1 MYLRKLT
8 TIKFST
14 PVLCVLAALTLAGC
28 GGGGGGGTM
37 PGPTVLPLALPAGH
51 GLSSGEIT
59 VAPGESEEHGNIV
72 LSCPAGG
79 QACVLNVAA
88 DGSASYA
95 RTGGMP
101 SIMPALAAQTLP
113 AGHGLAAGDISVAAG
128 QSMEHGNV
136 VVSCPAGGNACVL
149 NVAADGSAS
158 YARTGGMPSIMPA
171 LAAQTLPAGH
181 GLAAGDISVD
191 PGQSMEHG
199 NVVVSCPAGGQACVL
214 NVAADGSASY
224 ARTGGMPSIMPAFA
238 AQTLPPGHGLS
249 AGDIS
254 VAPGQSMEHGNVV
267 ISCPAGGEACVLA
280 VAADGSASYQRT
292 GGIPSI
298 MAALAAQTLPAG
310 HGLAAGDITVDPGQ
324 SMERGNVIVSCPAG
338 GETCVLKVA
347 ADGSATYEKTG
358 GMPSFMPALA
368 AHVLP
373 TGHGLPAGDITV
385 AAGTSDEHGNVV
397 VSCPASGEACV
408 LVVAADG
415 SASYQRTGG
424 VPSVRPIPLMV
435 GPGQNLSD
443 TSPVFAND
451 ETGSLKE
458 ALDAGNV
465 LPTLAATLVRHRG
478 DEQSTELSEDFIVKG
493 IRRNAGGEYVINY
506 VIDGTEEEITLDT
519 GNCSSFDC
527 EFFVDGRR
535 FFFWSWTRDDD
546 DPSIEDGLGE
556 FRYLASHGLS
566 YNPTRE
572 IQARTWFVFGVR
584 TEDLPMG
591 TATHHGR
598 FSAWGFRT
606 ANPDWNMRLLVSGT
620 MRLVANFDM
629 RSLDGRI
636 YRIRGRR
643 ADENSTRTWE
653 TSSFAIT
660 EGRIVN
666 GQFTAT
672 LTGLDSDPTTPF
684 DASVRG
690 FMGHILGE
698 FYGPNAEEVGGVVT
712 ATRDVA
718 GTADDRVLHGFI
730 GGRKTDRLTGVNDS
744 EALLMG
750 FARDFEEDSTTLVRV
765 DSLTVETTADGYRIT
780 WSDDGDETVT
790 VELGESDFGTPNWS
804 TSYVKE
810 SNGSQ
815 FRLWSSTGAFT
826 GTHFTSRRSYRN
838 LFRPEHFDV
847 MSWVLDD
854 RDASGDRTSSNFGRI
869 VYGDRTTDMPTTGTA
884 SYDGGGFVME
894 WPTDEA
900 AFFGDP
906 SVMYYRTNL
915 DLSADFGNSAVTG
928 NLTLL
933 EASPGDG
940 AYAPASGGLSFNAT
954 ISGNGLSATD
964 LSGSGALSG
973 YSGGRVDGA
982 FYGPGATEVG
992 GVLDATHDT
1001 QNKVITGHF
1010 AGQRQ

>member
-1 MYLRKLT
+1 
-8 TIKFST
+8 
-14 PVLCVLAALTLAGC
+14 
-28 GGGGGGGTM
+28 
-37 PGPTVLPLALPAGH
+37 
-51 GLSSGEIT
+51 
-59 VAPGESEEHGNIV
+59 
-72 LSCPAGG
+72 
-79 QACVLNVAA
+79 
-88 DGSASYA
+88 
-95 RTGGMP
+95 
-101 SIMPALAAQTLP
+101 MPALAAQTLP
-113 AGHGLAAGDISVAAG
+113 PGHGLAAGEVA
-128 QSMEHGNV
+128 
-136 VVSCPAGGNACVL
+136 
-149 NVAADGSAS
+149 
-158 YARTGGMPSIMPA
+158 
-171 LAAQTLPAGH
+171 
-181 GLAAGDISVD
+181 VD

-199 NVVVSCPAGGQACVL
+199 NVVVSCPAG
-214 NVAADGSASY
+214 
-224 ARTGGMPSIMPAFA
+224 
-238 AQTLPPGHGLS
+238 
-249 AGDIS
+249 
-254 VAPGQSMEHGNVV
+254 
-267 ISCPAGGEACVLA
+267 
-280 VAADGSASYQRT
+280 
-292 GGIPSI
+292 
-298 MAALAAQTLPAG
+298 
-310 HGLAAGDITVDPGQ
+310 
-324 SMERGNVIVSCPAG
+324 
-338 GETCVLKVA
+338 
-347 ADGSATYEKTG
+347 
-358 GMPSFMPALA
+358 
-368 AHVLP
+368 
-373 TGHGLPAGDITV
+373 
-385 AAGTSDEHGNVV
+385 
-397 VSCPASGEACV
+397 GEACV

-684 DASVRG
+684 DGSVRD

-730 GGRKTDRLTGVNDS
+730 GGRKTDRLTGITDL
-744 EALLMG
+744 EALWT
-750 FARDFEEDSTTLVRV
+750 AVDRDSQAGSATVLTAVERP
-765 DSLTVETTADGYRIT
+765 TVESTADGYTIT
-780 WSDDGDETVT
+780 YIVDGQTQT
-790 VELGESDFGTPNWS
+790 LELRESDFG
-804 TSYVKE
+804 
-810 SNGSQ
+810 SNVNSLSG
-815 FRLWSSTGAFT
+815 
-826 GTHFTSRRSYRN
+826 TSRYEKKTDGPDYIFWDETGSFERTRSFLGR
-838 LFRPEHFDV
+838 FRPEHFDV
-847 MSWVLDD
+847 NTLVITH
-854 RDASGDRTSSNFGRI
+854 RDASDNLTSSTLGNLIHGN
-869 VYGDRTTDMPTTGTA
+869 RTTDTPTTGTA
-884 SYDGGGFVME
+884 SYDGGVLIRE
-894 WPTDEA
+894 WPTDQA
-900 AFFGDP
+900 VSNRSRSVTGYRGDL
-906 SVMYYRTNL
+906 N
-915 DLSADFGNSAVTG
+915 LSADFGSSTVTG
-928 NLTLL
+928 NTTMLQ
-933 EASPGDG
+933 SRPGDRST
-940 AYAPASGGLSFNAT
+940 PWVNASGGLSFKAT
-954 ISGNGLSATD
+954 ISGNGLSATN
-964 LSGSGALSG
+964 LSGSGDLAG
-973 YSGGRVDGA
+973 YSGGRVNGA
-982 FYGPGATEVG
+982 FYGPGAAEVA
-992 GVLDATHDT
+992 GVLDATHGT
-1001 QNKVITGHF
+1001 QNKALSGYF
-1010 AGQRQ
+1010 GGQKQ

>member
-1 MYLRKLT
+1 
-8 TIKFST
+8 
-14 PVLCVLAALTLAGC
+14 
-28 GGGGGGGTM
+28 
-37 PGPTVLPLALPAGH
+37 
-51 GLSSGEIT
+51 
-59 VAPGESEEHGNIV
+59 
-72 LSCPAGG
+72 
-79 QACVLNVAA
+79 
-88 DGSASYA
+88 
-95 RTGGMP
+95 
-101 SIMPALAAQTLP
+101 
-113 AGHGLAAGDISVAAG
+113 
-128 QSMEHGNV
+128 
-136 VVSCPAGGNACVL
+136 
-149 NVAADGSAS
+149 
-158 YARTGGMPSIMPA
+158 
-171 LAAQTLPAGH
+171 
-181 GLAAGDISVD
+181 
-191 PGQSMEHG
+191 
-199 NVVVSCPAGGQACVL
+199 
-214 NVAADGSASY
+214 
-224 ARTGGMPSIMPAFA
+224 
-238 AQTLPPGHGLS
+238 
-249 AGDIS
+249 
-254 VAPGQSMEHGNVV
+254 MEHGNVV

-397 VSCPASGEACV
+397 VSCPASGEACVLVVAADGSASYQRTGGVPAVMPALAAQTLPPGHGLAAGEVAVDPGQSMERGNVVVSCPAGGEACVLVVAADGTASHQRTGGVPAVMPALAAQTLPPGHGLAAGEVAVDPGQSMEHGNVVVSCPAGGEACV

-643 ADENSTRTWE
+643 ADQNSTTTWE

-744 EALLMG
+744 QALLMG

-790 VELGESDFGTPNWS
+790 VELGESDFGTPYLS
-804 TSYVKE
+804 TSYAKE

-815 FRLWSSTGAFT
+815 FRLSSNTEAFT
-826 GTHFTSRRSYRN
+826 RRRRFGDSR
-838 LFRPEHFDV
+838 LEHVDV
-847 MSWVLDD
+847 MSWVVRD
-854 RDASGDRTSSNFGRI
+854 RDASGDLTSGNFGRI

-894 WPTDEA
+894 WPTDQA

-915 DLSADFGNSAVTG
+915 DLSANFENSAVTG
-928 NLTLL
+928 NVTLR
-933 EASPGDG
+933 EARPGDG

-964 LSGSGALSG
+964 LSGSGALAG

-992 GVLDATHDT
+992 GVFDATHGT
-1001 QNKVITGHF
+1001 QNKVITGYF